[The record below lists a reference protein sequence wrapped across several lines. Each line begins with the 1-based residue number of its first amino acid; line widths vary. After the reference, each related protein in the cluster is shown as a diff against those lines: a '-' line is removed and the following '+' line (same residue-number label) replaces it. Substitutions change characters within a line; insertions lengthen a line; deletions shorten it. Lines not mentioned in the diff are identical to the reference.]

1 MIYTL
6 NYPNNCWEITHKN
19 ILGHWKSWKD
29 MITMPDQLEIIEEIM
44 ELLSPIMDDN
54 DYHNFDYVRFTY

>member
-1 MIYTL
+1 
-6 NYPNNCWEITHKN
+6 
-19 ILGHWKSWKD
+19 
-29 MITMPDQLEIIEEIM
+29 MPDQLEIIEEIM